1 MYVCL
6 LLLQAGYLSGDV
18 LPPYSEHEVDVQG
31 EGGGGGRVVTQGDRL
46 NALKRERASYHH
58 RTRMSSSDR
67 FEGGLPPIAPPSF
80 ITVVA
85 LFPRVA
91 FRVPT
96 VPPVC
101 FFTVITSVAFRVPT
115 VPPVC
120 FF

>member
-1 MYVCL
+1 MFLCTMYVCL

-31 EGGGGGRVVTQGDRL
+31 GGGGGRVVTQGDRL

-67 FEGGLPPIAPPSF
+67 LEGGLLPIAPPSF

-85 LFPRVA
+85 
-91 FRVPT
+91 FRVLT
-96 VPPVC
+96 VPQSG
-101 FFTVITSVAFRVPT
+101 F
-115 VPPVC
+115 
-120 FF
+120 